1 MARER
6 SEEDQIDEGTPHPE
20 ALTAEE
26 AAAEETSASAEV
38 EEPSPEEQHEAE
50 EALHAEP
57 DSPEALKGEILGLQ
71 EQLAIQKDLAMR
83 AQAEA
88 QNARRR
94 AQQDVERAHKYG
106 VEKLLQDFLPVVD
119 NLERALSSIDRE
131 DEANKAIIEGIEL
144 THKSFVDTLAKHSV
158 EVVNPAGEPFDPE
171 RHQAMTQVPSG
182 DVEPNTVLDVFQKGY
197 VLNGRLLRPAMVVVS
212 KSPS

>member
-6 SEEDQIDEGTPHPE
+6 SEEEQFEEGAPHPE

-26 AAAEETSASAEV
+26 AAAGEERVGAEV
-38 EEPSPEEQHEAE
+38 EEPTPEEQHQAE
-50 EALHAEP
+50 EALHAEAE
-57 DSPEALKGEILGLQ
+57 SAEALQEEILGLQ

-83 AQAEA
+83 AQADA

-106 VEKLLQDFLPVVD
+106 QEKLLQDFLPVVD
-119 NLERALSSIDRE
+119 NLERALSSIDAD
-131 DEANKAIIEGIEL
+131 DEANKAIVEGIEL
-144 THKSFVDTLAKHSV
+144 TLKSFTDTLAKHSV
-158 EVVNPAGEPFDPE
+158 EVVDPSGEPFDPE
-171 RHQAMTQVPSG
+171 RHQAMTQVPNG

-197 VLNGRLLRPAMVVVS
+197 LLNGRLLRPAMVVVS
-212 KSPS
+212 KAP

>member
-1 MARER
+1 M
-6 SEEDQIDEGTPHPE
+6 
-20 ALTAEE
+20 TAEE